1 VRELLV
7 ATLGCRIEWGRFAYA
22 SRCGAG
28 FAFLR
33 AGLML
38 EGIAIALGG

>member
-7 ATLGCRIEWGRFAYA
+7 ATLGCRIEWGHFTYVNRWD
-22 SRCGAG
+22 AG

-38 EGIAIALGG
+38 GGIAIALRG